1 MWRLLVCLPLCLCM
15 APDYADS
22 PGGDRPARSVES
34 FRDDGAAL
42 PRDADMERLAREK
55 PIGFLENCLR
65 KYAREVK
72 GYRVVLQKQ
81 ELIKGRLEP
90 TEVID
95 VKFHEKPH
103 SVYFNWLE
111 GARKAERALY
121 VEGENDGKML
131 ARPKGKLQRLAV
143 GDVVARSLD
152 DPDVRASGRYN
163 LREFGMKKGTE
174 RTLAAWKAAEE
185 RDGLDVKYLGV
196 KKVKEAG
203 NRECY
208 ALRETCKKPDPD
220 GVTERVI
227 YIDIDNWLQVG
238 SVLKGEDG
246 KLIGAYYFRDIRL
259 NAEFK
264 PEEFQRDALAE

>member
-1 MWRLLVCLPLCLCM
+1 PARLPCLCGAAKLANVRYIFWARKEYPAMWRLLVCLPLCLCM

-121 VEGENDGKML
+121 VEG
-131 ARPKGKLQRLAV
+131 
-143 GDVVARSLD
+143 
-152 DPDVRASGRYN
+152 
-163 LREFGMKKGTE
+163 
-174 RTLAAWKAAEE
+174 
-185 RDGLDVKYLGV
+185 
-196 KKVKEAG
+196 
-203 NRECY
+203 
-208 ALRETCKKPDPD
+208 
-220 GVTERVI
+220 
-227 YIDIDNWLQVG
+227 
-238 SVLKGEDG
+238 
-246 KLIGAYYFRDIRL
+246 
-259 NAEFK
+259 
-264 PEEFQRDALAE
+264 